1 MVNLLNK
8 IFNKYKMKSQQLQSE
23 NEALKAQIMGLSSTL
38 KASDEKIKFLENELQ
53 GLFKRYQD
61 LKAELDHYIMLSN
74 TSNKNQNDSRY
85 Y

>member
-8 IFNKYKMKSQQLQSE
+8 IFNRYKMKTKELQSE
-23 NEALKAQIMGLSSTL
+23 NEALKAQVMGLAETL
-38 KASDEKIKFLENELQ
+38 RASDDKIKFLENELQ

-61 LKAELDHYIMLSN
+61 LKAELDHYISLSN
-74 TSNKNQNDSRY
+74 TNTKNQNDSRY

>member
-1 MVNLLNK
+1 
-8 IFNKYKMKSQQLQSE
+8 MKAQQLQSE